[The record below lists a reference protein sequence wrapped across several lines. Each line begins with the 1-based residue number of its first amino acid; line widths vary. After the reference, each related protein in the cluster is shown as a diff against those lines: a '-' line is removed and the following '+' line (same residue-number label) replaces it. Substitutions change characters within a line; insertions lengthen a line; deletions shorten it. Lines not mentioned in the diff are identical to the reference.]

1 MADIARD
8 VEVNLGALRT
18 SYSKFDILNE
28 NLKIEISEDGAILV
42 GTSLD
47 NLKRYPNWY
56 LIGNKK
62 FFFKERKGVRALV
75 SELLG
80 EDLSKYVGI
89 DTIQYKI
96 VQDKAGNIKGL
107 LSEDVKDH
115 GALYTR
121 SCYLG
126 KKDLQEVKRILLDK
140 TYECDED
147 LRRKLTLYLVRNFYA
162 ALKDRTANSFLAKK
176 NGQII
181 LPAIIDYES
190 SYIESDMM
198 TYVDPL
204 INFTFHPESI
214 QYIRDNND
222 YYQEY
227 VDLVLS
233 YSYDE
238 ALRRVEDTHQISIP
252 SDVKE
257 YYLGFENERNE
268 FLSHIGFSK

>member
-1 MADIARD
+1 MVDIARD

-18 SYSKFDILNE
+18 GYSKFDILNE
-28 NLKIEISEDGAILV
+28 HFKIEINEDGADFI
-42 GTSLD
+42 GTSLE
-47 NLKRYPNWY
+47 NLKNYPNWY

-62 FFFKERKGVRALV
+62 FYFKERKGVRALV

-89 DTIQYKI
+89 DTIEYKI
-96 VQDKAGNIKGL
+96 VQDKSGNILGL
-107 LSEDVKDH
+107 ISEDIKDE

-121 SCYLG
+121 SCYLS
-126 KKDLQEVKRILLDK
+126 KKELQEIRKILLDK
-140 TYECDED
+140 GYVCDEN
-147 LRRKLTLYLVRNFYA
+147 LRRQLTLYLVRNFYSS
-162 ALKDRTANSFLAKK
+162 LKDRVSNSFLAKK

-190 SYIESDMM
+190 SYIEPDMM

-204 INFTFHPESI
+204 MNFTFHPESI
-214 QYIRDNND
+214 QFIRENNN

-233 YSYDE
+233 YSYDD
-238 ALRRVEDTHQISIP
+238 ALRRVEDKHQIEIP
-252 SDVKE
+252 SDVKD
-257 YYLGFENERNE
+257 YYLSFESERNE

>member
-1 MADIARD
+1 MVDIAKN
-8 VEVNLGALRT
+8 VEVNLAALKT
-18 SYSKFDILNE
+18 GYSKFDILNE
-28 NLKIEISEDGAILV
+28 HFKIEISEDGAEFV
-42 GTSLD
+42 GTSFD
-47 NLKRYPNWY
+47 NLKNYPNWY

-62 FFFKERKGVRALV
+62 FYFKERKGVRALI

-80 EDLSKYVGI
+80 EDLSHFMDL
-89 DTIQYKI
+89 DTIEYKI
-96 VQDKAGNIKGL
+96 VQDKMGNILGL
-107 LSEDVKDH
+107 ISEDVKDE

-121 SCYLG
+121 SSYLS
-126 KKDLQEVKRILLDK
+126 KKDLQEIRKILLDK
-140 TYECDED
+140 TYECDDD
-147 LRRKLTLYLVRNFYA
+147 LRRKLTAYLVRNFYSS
-162 ALKDRTANSFLAKK
+162 LKDRIANSFLAKK
-176 NGQII
+176 NGKII

-190 SYIESDMM
+190 SYIETDMM

-204 INFTFHPESI
+204 INYTFHPESI
-214 QYIRDNND
+214 QFIRENNE

-227 VDLVLS
+227 VDRVLS

>member
-1 MADIARD
+1 MVDIARD
-8 VEVNLGALRT
+8 VEVNLSLLRT
-18 SYSKFDILNE
+18 GYSKFDILNE
-28 NLKIEISEDGAILV
+28 RFKIEVSEDGADFI
-42 GTSLD
+42 GTSLE
-47 NLKRYPNWY
+47 NLKNYPNWY

-62 FFFKERKGVRALV
+62 FYFKERKGIRALV

-80 EDLSKYVGI
+80 EDLSHFMDL
-89 DTIQYKI
+89 DTIEYKI
-96 VQDKAGNIKGL
+96 VQDSESNILGL
-107 LSEDVKDH
+107 LSEDIKDE

-121 SCYLG
+121 SCYLT

-147 LRRKLTLYLVRNFYA
+147 LRRKLTAYLVRNFYA
-162 ALKDRTANSFLAKK
+162 SLKDRIANSFLAKK
-176 NGQII
+176 NGKII

-190 SYIESDMM
+190 SYIEPDMM
-198 TYVDPL
+198 TYTDPL

-214 QYIRDNND
+214 QYINENNE

-227 VDLVLS
+227 VDKVLS

-238 ALRRVEDTHQISIP
+238 ALRRVENTHQISIP

-268 FLSHIGFSK
+268 FLSHIGFKK